1 MSPSSGARCKR
12 LKQLASHLLFCVP
25 SYRLKPQTL
34 KTSRYSLKVD
44 CLIFFFHFNQFSRI
58 PQSRKKRNSLNTVSW
73 IGSGAMMIKALP
85 HHTHPPTFNP
95 PFIST
100 VFFVH
105 LPIQMFIFLISK
117 KSTPDRSVSFASKYK
132 VKQVLM
138 ALRVLHTQ
146 AVFLHCSQWKRSMPM
161 SQSRPNRSQ
170 VSASI

>member
-1 MSPSSGARCKR
+1 
-12 LKQLASHLLFCVP
+12 
-25 SYRLKPQTL
+25 
-34 KTSRYSLKVD
+34 
-44 CLIFFFHFNQFSRI
+44 
-58 PQSRKKRNSLNTVSW
+58 
-73 IGSGAMMIKALP
+73 MIKALP
-85 HHTHPPTFNP
+85 PSPTFSP

-100 VFFVH
+100 IFFVH
-105 LPIQMFIFLISK
+105 LPSQTFVFLISK
-117 KSTPDRSVSFASKYK
+117 KSAPDRFVSFASKYK